1 MPEIEPDEGEDILA
15 RYERLGFERRR
26 RLHRREVVGR
36 FAAFVGQPPN
46 NRAMLEP
53 MQRRAAESS
62 AKVIT
67 MPATR
72 VRTAPTRGV
81 IDFERAAELQRQQ
94 TPGDWRDR
102 W

>member
-1 MPEIEPDEGEDILA
+1 MEPEEDILA

-36 FAAFVGQPPN
+36 FAAFIGRPADGQQQ
-46 NRAMLEP
+46 LQQL
-53 MQRRAAESS
+53 QRRAAESS

-67 MPATR
+67 MPATP

-94 TPGDWRDR
+94 APADWRDR